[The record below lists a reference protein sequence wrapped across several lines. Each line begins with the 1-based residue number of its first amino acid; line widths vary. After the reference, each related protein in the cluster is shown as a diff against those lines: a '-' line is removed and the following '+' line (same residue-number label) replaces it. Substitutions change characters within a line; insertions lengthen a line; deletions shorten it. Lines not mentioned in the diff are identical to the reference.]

1 MFESNVHFPTDLNLA
16 FDAARK
22 SIDLSQYLADELEV
36 KGWRKAKN
44 WKTKLKSS
52 YLKVTNIK
60 NGGGKNKT
68 QRLEQAVKNY
78 LKQLKEIEL
87 KTTES
92 ITEFSSKAHTPSQM
106 FKLDDLNYFHKHN
119 TKHIDLIT
127 RRLLKNESIP
137 HEEKVFSLF
146 EPHTEWISK
155 GKLHKKVELGHRLL
169 ITTDQNNLIVDYQVL
184 ENEVDVQ
191 SVTKLVD
198 RLKKKFGEKGVA
210 SHSFDKGFYS
220 KENKLKVGELA
231 EKVIM
236 PKRGKCNKEEQEEES
251 AKPFKKLRN
260 KHSAIESNIN
270 ELEHHGLD
278 KCPDKGLDNYKRY
291 VGLGV
296 ASFNL
301 AKIGTT
307 LTKEDKAK
315 AKALEKRAA

>member
-1 MFESNVHFPTDLNLA
+1 MVFQPSCHQWGTRVEDDYAIKRDHGFLPPLVTIDMPVYTAHGRLHFNIVGRLLPWELYC
-16 FDAARK
+16 AAVFR
-22 SIDLSQYLADELEV
+22 V
-36 KGWRKAKN
+36 
-44 WKTKLKSS
+44 
-52 YLKVTNIK
+52 
-60 NGGGKNKT
+60 
-68 QRLEQAVKNY
+68 
-78 LKQLKEIEL
+78 
-87 KTTES
+87 
-92 ITEFSSKAHTPSQM
+92 
-106 FKLDDLNYFHKHN
+106 
-119 TKHIDLIT
+119 
-127 RRLLKNESIP
+127 LKNESIP
-137 HEEKVFSLF
+137 HKEKVFSLF

-191 SVTKLVD
+191 SVTKLVE

-236 PKRGKCNKEEQEEES
+236 PKKGKCNKQEQEEES

-278 KCPDKGLDNYKRY
+278 KCPDKGLNNYQRY

-301 AKIGTT
+301 GKIGTT
-307 LTKEDKAK
+307 LTKRDKAK
-315 AKALEKRAA
+315 AKALEKKAA